1 MTYIS
6 PPRFLAIPI
15 SNFTQPPVTYTYNY
29 IAFGYF
35 FQQEWIP
42 LMIYRQS
49 TLRLLEQLICFLT
62 NKNKGFLTLSLW
74 QNSRENISMSG
85 NL

>member
-6 PPRFLAIPI
+6 PPRFPTIPF
-15 SNFTQPPVTYTYNY
+15 SNFTQPPVTYAYNY

-42 LMIYRQS
+42 LMIYRHKFN
-49 TLRLLEQLICFLT
+49 ICFIFSAPI
-62 NKNKGFLTLSLW
+62 K
-74 QNSRENISMSG
+74 
-85 NL
+85 